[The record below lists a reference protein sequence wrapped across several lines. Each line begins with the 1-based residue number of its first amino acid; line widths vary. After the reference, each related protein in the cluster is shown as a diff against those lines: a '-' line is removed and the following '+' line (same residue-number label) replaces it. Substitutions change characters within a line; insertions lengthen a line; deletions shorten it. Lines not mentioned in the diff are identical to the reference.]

1 MKMLKPDSLIV
12 LGIIAA
18 VTVAALVTIFLPQSR
33 ELGRLQDEIASRE
46 ASLATDAAKAA
57 VLPAMLRQ
65 VRMMQA
71 HYKNFDQKLPKQK
84 DLGEFL
90 TEVSKNMGSVGLSN
104 QLIEPG
110 GATRETL
117 FHTMPIIMR
126 FRGSYLSL
134 ADLLQRIDGMERLT
148 RVRRM
153 HIKTD
158 PKSDELDIEVQM
170 NIYFTES

>member
-110 GATRETL
+110 SATRETL

-158 PKSDELDIEVQM
+158 PKSNELDIELQM

>member
-1 MKMLKPDSLIV
+1 MKFLKPDSLIV
-12 LGIIAA
+12 LGIVAA
-18 VTVAALVTIFLPQSR
+18 VTVAAFVTVFLPQSR
-33 ELGRLQDEIASRE
+33 EMDDLRKEIASRE
-46 ASLATDAAKAA
+46 AALATDAAKAA
-57 VLPAMLRQ
+57 VLPAILRQ
-65 VRMMQA
+65 VRAMQA
-71 HYKNFDQKLPKQK
+71 RYKNFDQKLPQQK

-110 GATRETL
+110 VAKREAL
-117 FHTMPIIMR
+117 FHTLPIIMR

-134 ADLLQRIDGMERLT
+134 ASLLQRIDGMERLT

-153 HIKTD
+153 NIKTD
-158 PKSDELDIEVQM
+158 PKSDDLDIELQM